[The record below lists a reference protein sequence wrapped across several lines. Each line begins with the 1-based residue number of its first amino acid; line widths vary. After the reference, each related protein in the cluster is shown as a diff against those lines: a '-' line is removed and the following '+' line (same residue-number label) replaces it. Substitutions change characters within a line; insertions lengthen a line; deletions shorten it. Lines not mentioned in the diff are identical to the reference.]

1 MLQEQ
6 PIKRQRAWALPGVA
20 PTDAVVATILAAVV
34 LVVLLSTRPLV
45 GVPRNDDF
53 SYARTAQT
61 FATSGRIVYNG
72 WASPLILPQTALGA
86 LVIKTVGFSYDALSV
101 IGLLCAPACAGAMF
115 LLARACGCSPFAG
128 TIATTLLT
136 LNPIFL
142 SVAPSFMTDIP
153 SLLLLLLALLFLVN
167 AAQRRGGEE
176 SNGFDQKRFVI
187 SVALGLLAGANR
199 QIIWLAFLGALAVV
213 AMQLPQARRAALL
226 AGALIVLVAAWLS
239 RWFAQQPYTIV
250 ADAGAGLAMLM
261 EATNVA
267 FVFIYKFLNLL
278 GLFLF
283 PLAFAAFVTR
293 PGRPRFLL
301 LFALGAFCLLPV
313 FYQFRTKGLELIA
326 DRYHLTYY
334 GQYFSSLGVLVGG
347 VHGFSDRPPVFGK
360 PVITVLVLLGAVGMT
375 LSGYLFFD
383 WWEARGGD
391 KKDERVRADVGVSV
405 VAVASAIQ
413 VVVSVP
419 WYAVMNVFDRYLLL
433 ILPGFLIL
441 HAAQWTRHNEQR
453 GRRAAVAAPVV
464 LFALVLGATGWAYAA
479 EYMAYARARGVLYQ
493 RLLSR
498 GVARTHIDGGFEL
511 NADTQ
516 VATHGFMNNPLMG
529 TPPAAYRPDAKAN
542 HVLSYSPELYPVI
555 DARFLLS
562 TVARPD
568 AALVLPNPVDQETY
582 LSALPPFRR
591 AMYVYRIRRDDD
603 AP

>member
-6 PIKRQRAWALPGVA
+6 LKRRRSARVFSGVA
-20 PTDAVVATILAAVV
+20 PTDAVVATTLAAVV

-53 SYARTAQT
+53 SYARTAEA
-61 FATSGRIVYNG
+61 FAASGRLVYNG

-86 LVIKTVGFSYDALSV
+86 LVIKVAGFSYDALSL
-101 IGLLCAPACAGAMF
+101 IGLLSAPGCAAVMF
-115 LLARACGCSPFAG
+115 LLARACGCSPLA
-128 TIATTLLT
+128 AVLAAALLT

-142 SVAPSFMTDIP
+142 SVAPSFMTDVP

-167 AAQRRGGEE
+167 SLGRGGEN
-176 SNGFDQKRFVI
+176 NGLDQKRFLI

-199 QIIWLAFLGALAVV
+199 QIIWLAYLGALAVV
-213 AMQLPQARRAALL
+213 AVQLPQARRAALL

-453 GRRAAVAAPVV
+453 GRRVAAPVV

-479 EYMAYARARGVLYQ
+479 EYMAYGRARGVLYQ

-516 VATHGFMNNPLMG
+516 VAMHGFMNNPLMG